1 MENLI
6 HTTPSPGDRFIA
18 IFIDGLIAG
27 AAMTVIGFIP
37 FIGPIGTLVGIA
49 YYLLRDA
56 LPFYDG
62 QSIGKNVMKL
72 KVIKEAT
79 GLSIKGDY
87 AASATRNVSLFIPLY
102 DALLILGLIGP
113 KDGKRLGDTWA
124 GTKVIKIS

>member
-1 MENLI
+1 MENLV
-6 HTTPSPGDRFIA
+6 HSAPSLGDRFIA
-18 IFIDGLIAG
+18 FVIDILIAG

-37 FIGPIGTLVGIA
+37 FIGPIGFLIYLA
-49 YYLLRDA
+49 YFLLRDA
-56 LPFYDG
+56 LPFFDG

-87 AASATRNVSLFIPLY
+87 AASATRNVSLFIPFY
-102 DALLILGLIGP
+102 DALLILGLVGP

-124 GTKVIKIS
+124 GKKVIKIS

>member
-18 IFIDGLIAG
+18 LFIDGLIAG
-27 AAMTVIGFIP
+27 VAMIIIGFIP
-37 FIGPIGTLVGIA
+37 FIGPLGYLVYLA

-56 LPFYDG
+56 LPFFDG

-87 AASATRNVSLFIPLY
+87 AASATRNVSLFIPFY